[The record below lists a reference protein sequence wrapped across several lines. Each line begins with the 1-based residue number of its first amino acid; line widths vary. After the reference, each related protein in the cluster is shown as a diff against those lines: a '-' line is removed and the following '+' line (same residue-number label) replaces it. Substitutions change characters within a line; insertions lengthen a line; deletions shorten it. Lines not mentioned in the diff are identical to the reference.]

1 MSREVN
7 SAIAAALHAE
17 MTGRSWKTKA
27 QLRRDSVLLA
37 REVLRQIEKTKR
49 MEASMERFILR
60 TARRRKKFK

>member
-37 REVLRQIEKTKR
+37 REVLRQIRET
-49 MEASMERFILR
+49 EHINANVERFILR
-60 TARRRKKFK
+60 SARRKKKFK

>member
-7 SAIAAALHAE
+7 SAIAAALYAE

-37 REVLRQIEKTKR
+37 REVLRLIGETER
-49 MEASMERFILR
+49 MEANVERFLLR
-60 TARRRKKFK
+60 AAWGN

>member
-37 REVLRQIEKTKR
+37 REVLRLIGETER
-49 MEASMERFILR
+49 MEANVERFLLR
-60 TARRRKKFK
+60 AAWGN